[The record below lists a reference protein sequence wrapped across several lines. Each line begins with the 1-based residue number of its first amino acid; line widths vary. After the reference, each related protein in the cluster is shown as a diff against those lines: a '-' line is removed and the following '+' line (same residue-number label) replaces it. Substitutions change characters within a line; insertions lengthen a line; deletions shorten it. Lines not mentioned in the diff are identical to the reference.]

1 MVVVFRASP
10 LFIMDK
16 ELIPS
21 SNCNAVP
28 GDHMITKAS
37 SPAYRAGYDRIFNKS
52 KEASPDAQEQ
62 SCQTCEDCQKQT
74 EAEDLCNESTC
85 AAHPHSP
92 NQN

>member
-1 MVVVFRASP
+1 MFRASP

-21 SNCNAVP
+21 SNQNSVT
-28 GDHMITKAS
+28 GDHLITKPS
-37 SPAYRAGYDRIFNKS
+37 SKAYRSGWDRIWGS

-62 SCQTCEDCQKQT
+62 SDQTCEDCQKQT

-85 AAHPHSP
+85 AVRSGLL
-92 NQN
+92 NRN